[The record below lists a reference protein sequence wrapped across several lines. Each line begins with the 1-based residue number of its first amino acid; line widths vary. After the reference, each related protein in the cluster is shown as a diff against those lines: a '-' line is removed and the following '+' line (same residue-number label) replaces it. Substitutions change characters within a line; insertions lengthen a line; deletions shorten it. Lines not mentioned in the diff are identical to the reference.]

1 MICGELLCCTK
12 AGLHFVKNTQDVFGR
27 LASLGI
33 SPPGKA
39 GRCCAGAFLFWGQA
53 LTKRR
58 WVYYNHMHAKQGGT
72 TPLDGYGNMFLCGTL
87 GKPWA

>member
-1 MICGELLCCTK
+1 M
-12 AGLHFVKNTQDVFGR
+12 LHKSRAPFCKKYTRCFWAPR
-27 LASLGI
+27 FARHLPS
-33 SPPGKA
+33 GK
-39 GRCCAGAFLFWGQA
+39 GAGAFLFWGQA